1 MKRIL
6 FALPLL
12 AVAAATQAIAANG
25 LMVVNH
31 SGLPI
36 DELSASAPGQKAWGA
51 NLMEGLGEGALE
63 DGMSHEVAALTDGT
77 YDLRISAPDEGILCY
92 MSNVT
97 IKDAQ
102 VELTGEMGKNC
113 K

>member
-1 MKRIL
+1 MKSR
-6 FALPLL
+6 
-12 AVAAATQAIAANG
+12 
-25 LMVVNH
+25 
-31 SGLPI
+31 
-36 DELSASAPGQKAWGA
+36 LSRMAP
-51 NLMEGLGEGALE
+51 
-63 DGMSHEVAALTDGT
+63 TI
-77 YDLRISAPDEGILCY
+77 LRISAPDEGILCY